1 VELTQVDSLI
11 HTKDLSRSAILGH
24 DPIGARSICSCQE
37 SSNFPQVVQDAL
49 TRYGDLFANQCQ
61 RRHFAEYLTGL
72 MVAERKSVLG
82 INREFAQTTDQSCL
96 NRFLT
101 DAAWETDDLNQRRLD
116 ELQNDPSTRYSDQGV
131 IPIDNTLVD
140 RDGLLIP
147 DAGWYWDHAEER
159 NKIAQDYLFVNY
171 VCTSGKHY
179 PLEFRLFRKQE
190 ISEALNEPFR
200 NPHRTFPRADRL
212 GLPAEDP
219 RRLCDG
225 LVLHQRRDPHHIN
238 GKKDESGR
246 PRGYVGDLKSNRKLE
261 WKGKI
266 IKANDLAASI
276 PPSDRKEMRIGDK
289 RQWYFTVTVRIPDVN
304 HKVRIVIIWRYRN
317 DGEAC
322 KILVTNRIS
331 WEASRIVRVYL
342 HRWTGTE
349 TFHRDGKQQ
358 LGLGDC
364 QLRDVQGQTRHM
376 YLVMLA
382 YSLLMSQLRQG
393 RAREWAL
400 QRLTTIGEACRAM
413 LREKPTH
420 DSGLGGRAGDR
431 EGASI

>member
-1 VELTQVDSLI
+1 MPGIIE
-11 HTKDLSRSAILGH
+11 
-24 DPIGARSICSCQE
+24 
-37 SSNFPQVVQDAL
+37 FPKVIQDAL
-49 TRYGDLFANQCQ
+49 LQYGDLFANECQ

-72 MVAERKSVLG
+72 MVAERKTVLG
-82 INREFAQTTDQSCL
+82 IHREFAETTDQSCL

-101 DAAWETDDLNQRRLD
+101 DVKWDVEALNQRRLE
-116 ELQNDPSTRYSDQGV
+116 ELQKEPSTRYSDQGV
-131 IPIDNTLVD
+131 IAIDNTLID

-147 DAGWYWDHAEER
+147 DAGWFWDHAEER
-159 NKIAQDYLFVNY
+159 HKIAQDYLFANY

-179 PLEFRLFRKQE
+179 PLDFRLFRKQE
-190 ISEALNEPFR
+190 ICEALEEPFR
-200 NPHRTFPRADRL
+200 NHTQLCRELIDGACNHQIPGDFAMDSYFTN
-212 GLPAEDP
+212 AEI
-219 RRLCDG
+219 LNQI
-225 LVLHQRRDPHHIN
+225 H
-238 GKKDESGR
+238 GKTDHLGR

-266 IKANDLAASI
+266 QKANDLAASI
-276 PPSDRKEMRIGDK
+276 PASDRKEMRIGDK
-289 RQWYFTVTVRIPDVN
+289 RQWYFTVTVRIPEVN
-304 HKVRIVIIWRYRN
+304 HKVRIVVIWQYRN
-317 DGEAC
+317 DEQPS
-322 KILVTNRIS
+322 KILVSNRIT

-364 QLRDVQGQTRHM
+364 QLRDVQGQTRYM

-400 QRLTTIGEACRAM
+400 QRLATIGEACRAM
-413 LREKPTH
+413 LRENLRTTLAWVIEQVTEKERPFDH
-420 DSGLGGRAGDR
+420 VVAQLGLA
-431 EGASI
+431 